1 MNDEHK
7 KKVDETETPDEPK
20 TDGTEGDA
28 SPETM
33 APVGDPE
40 TTTEKDA

>member
-1 MNDEHK
+1 MDDDNK
-7 KKVDETETPDEPK
+7 KKLDETETPEEPK

-33 APVGDPE
+33 APVQEPE